1 MKVIIAP
8 DSFKES
14 LSALAVANAIEEGF
28 RQVFPNARF
37 VKVPVADGGEGTV
50 QALIDATGGTLRNLD
65 VVGPA
70 GSTVRAAYGLSAQT
84 GLAVIEMAAASG
96 LELVPPAQRDPR
108 STTSYGTGQLIRD
121 ALNAGARRFVIG
133 IGGSATND
141 GGAGM
146 LQALGV
152 RLLDATGVDIDRGG
166 AALARLAR
174 IDVSRLDARIGACQI
189 DVACDVTNPL
199 VGPLGASAVFGPQKG
214 ATPEM
219 VRQLDQ
225 CLQRLSEVLQRDLG
239 EDVAGVPGAGAA
251 GGLGAA
257 LLAVLGGRLRPGC
270 EVVMD
275 AINLE
280 AVLDGADL
288 VVTGE
293 GRTDGQTVYG
303 KAPIGVARVAAR
315 CGVPVIALSG
325 CLTPDSAAVH
335 EHGIAAVFSA
345 VRRPCT
351 VEEALR
357 DAAVNVRSAAYN
369 VASALSLGMRIEAS
383 RRARPGIQA
392 TDTRLPAR
400 P

>member
-1 MKVIIAP
+1 MKIVIAP

-174 IDVSRLDARIGACQI
+174 IDVSRLDARIGACRI

-219 VRQLDQ
+219 VKQLDQ
-225 CLQRLSEVLQRDLG
+225 CLQRLAEVLQRDLG

-257 LLAVLGGRLRPGC
+257 LLAVLGGQLRPGC

-369 VASALSLGMRIEAS
+369 VASALSLGMRIE
-383 RRARPGIQA
+383 G
-392 TDTRLPAR
+392 
-400 P
+400 

>member
-1 MKVIIAP
+1 
-8 DSFKES
+8 
-14 LSALAVANAIEEGF
+14 
-28 RQVFPNARF
+28 VFPNARF

-133 IGGSATND
+133 VGGSATND